1 MKEQRL
7 IKKVE
12 DQAKRFKSRALK
24 SPDDLKRH
32 DQVHRDEQ
40 RWMYTAHKQLGWSFA
55 KIGSVFNRDPR
66 TTKQAVE
73 SYKAIRDRAESNLT
87 EAQVGQQA
95 GAREKLVAQQL
106 IQQWREQAEFL
117 SIDQFLRKLYLETR
131 HTDLAYEYTE
141 PEQVRQA
148 YFHTFGRHWETMPR
162 PYKAMLPVESE
173 SLFEHLKRLHPDA
186 EVWQAQE
193 SWSEA
198 YGTYWDAFC
207 SWIVEV
213 EYDSELLMG
222 AAVDESTSAGL
233 GSKVAN
239 AQRLIKEI
247 KRVKPDV
254 WLFLRLLALTV
265 ACDLLLSA
273 MGEQPAHVTWAL
285 EVVKIRKLRQDVVFV
300 SMKELPKHFWLTG
313 TNRVYPVAKSLWDR
327 YQLVKEK
334 TTTLLKALERL
345 QTAQSNLHQKL
356 KILEHSLL

>member
-1 MKEQRL
+1 MDDWVTTKEASL
-7 IKKVE
+7 IKKVGLTQHRIAE
-12 DQAKRFKSRALK
+12 LARQGEVVARKAGKKKWCVKVILNNGKYELVKPMALGETEQVSLPVGQAKELT
-24 SPDDLKRH
+24 
-32 DQVHRDEQ
+32 DEQ
-40 RWMYTAHKQLGWSFA
+40 
-55 KIGSVFNRDPR
+55 
-66 TTKQAVE
+66 QAE
-73 SYKAIRDRAESNLT
+73 GRENLI
-87 EAQVGQQA
+87 
-95 GAREKLVAQQL
+95 AQQL

-131 HTDLAYEYTE
+131 HTDLAYEDTE
-141 PEQVRQA
+141 PEEVRQA
-148 YFHTFGRHWETMPR
+148 YFRTFGRYWETMLR
-162 PYKAMLPVESE
+162 PYKAMLPVESD

-198 YGTYWDAFC
+198 YGIYWDAFG

-222 AAVDESTSAGL
+222 AAVDESTSAGPD
-233 GSKVAN
+233 SKVAN
-239 AQRLIKEI
+239 VQRLIKEI
-247 KRVKPDV
+247 KRIKPDV

-265 ACDLLLSA
+265 ACDLLLFA
-273 MGEQPAHVTWAL
+273 MGEQPATWAL
-285 EVVKIRKLRQDVVFV
+285 EAVKIRKLRQDVVFV
-300 SMKELPKHFWLTG
+300 SMKELPKHFWLIG

-345 QTAQSNLHQKL
+345 QTAQSNLHKKL